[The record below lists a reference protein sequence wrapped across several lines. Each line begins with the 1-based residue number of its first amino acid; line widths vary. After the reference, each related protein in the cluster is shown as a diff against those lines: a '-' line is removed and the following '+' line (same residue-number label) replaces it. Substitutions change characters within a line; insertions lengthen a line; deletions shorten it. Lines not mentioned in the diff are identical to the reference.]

1 MPTDDDAFWDE
12 LGVSWRASIRDAGL
26 ISSRLEARLKLQSAL
41 LTAGTVAGAA
51 FSLLGFSLAAWTIWV
66 GWSSHIWHFLVRG
79 STLALVSLLALVAT
93 LVLRER
99 SGMETRSLREMLQL
113 SIARTERLVR
123 AADLGCYSVLIVAIG
138 GTIGY
143 ALRMRSGH
151 PAAVPLWE
159 DLLAVAVV
167 GVALFWYGRS
177 QTRALRKYRYL
188 SQALG
193 SEDGP

>member
-12 LGVSWRASIRDAGL
+12 LGISWRASIRDAGL

-41 LTAGTVAGAA
+41 LTAGTVAGSA
-51 FSLLGFSLAAWTIWV
+51 FSLLGLGLAGWTLWV
-66 GWSSHIWHFLVRG
+66 GWSGHIWHFLTRG
-79 STLALVSLLALVAT
+79 ATLAIVSLLALVAT
-93 LVLRER
+93 LALRER
-99 SGMETRSLREMLQL
+99 NGAETRSLREMLQL
-113 SIARTERLVR
+113 SIARTERLIRV
-123 AADLGCYSVLIVAIG
+123 ADLGCYSVVILAIG

-143 ALRMRSGH
+143 ALRIRSGH
-151 PAAVPLWE
+151 PAAVPLWQ

-177 QTRALRKYRYL
+177 QAHALRKYRYL

-193 SEDGP
+193 SGDEP